1 MRRSILPALALL
13 LSSVVSCSDMPTAP
27 KIPPA
32 PPGDV
37 NVEGVIRDRDGPVL
51 ANTTLTFRHFPV
63 SASQPSPAFRAATDL
78 NGAFRIAL
86 AQGPY
91 DVRISPDY
99 ESGLPP
105 VTIPKFEVKGGSRLD
120 YRYSGTRVAG
130 DVTGP
135 GGASLSDA
143 TIYAISTEV
152 GVSVRAVNGH
162 YSMLLPPGEYDFY
175 SDSGLYESGIPSIE
189 VEANISASDTLI
201 HFALTGHVVTVTA
214 TLGAG
219 TPLPNVQIYAESN
232 PIGVRA
238 VAHSRLDGTATLYLP
253 SGGYSFNAYSYESGI
268 VGPETGYWSISGDAS
283 IPVDFPGTRWDVT
296 LRRTSD
302 GAALPFASIIADE
315 IGTFRHASTSSDIY
329 GKFRLFVQPN
339 AGYDLQIGSPN
350 FGASTI
356 VVPNVSSTADSTFDL
371 YVDVPVP

>member
-1 MRRSILPALALL
+1 
-13 LSSVVSCSDMPTAP
+13 
-27 KIPPA
+27 
-32 PPGDV
+32 
-37 NVEGVIRDRDGPVL
+37 
-51 ANTTLTFRHFPV
+51 
-63 SASQPSPAFRAATDL
+63 
-78 NGAFRIAL
+78 
-86 AQGPY
+86 
-91 DVRISPDY
+91 
-99 ESGLPP
+99 
-105 VTIPKFEVKGGSRLD
+105 
-120 YRYSGTRVAG
+120 
-130 DVTGP
+130 
-135 GGASLSDA
+135 
-143 TIYAISTEV
+143 
-152 GVSVRAVNGH
+152 
-162 YSMLLPPGEYDFY
+162 
-175 SDSGLYESGIPSIE
+175 
-189 VEANISASDTLI
+189 
-201 HFALTGHVVTVTA
+201 
-214 TLGAG
+214 
-219 TPLPNVQIYAESN
+219 
-232 PIGVRA
+232 VRA